1 MTNRQCANELPGPG
15 DVKKVQQPVSQQN
28 VEDGYNHL
36 MYVKV
41 IALLLSNQDDN
52 HNTVLDNQRLRH
64 LAELLFFL
72 VEHPSAVLGDV
83 VSEREPG
90 PADNIRVVSPDEGG
104 AS

>member
-15 DVKKVQQPVSQQN
+15 DVQKVQHPVSERN
-28 VEDGYNHL
+28 AEDGYNHL

-52 HNTVLDNQRLRH
+52 NDTVLDNQRLRD

-72 VEHPSAVLGDV
+72 VEHPSEVLGEV
-83 VSEREPG
+83 ASEKEPG
-90 PADNIRVVSPDEGG
+90 PADNIRVVSPDKGR
-104 AS
+104 AK

>member
-15 DVKKVQQPVSQQN
+15 DVQKVQHPLSQQN
-28 VEDGYNHL
+28 AEDGYNHL

-52 HNTVLDNQRLRH
+52 NNTVLNNQRLRD

-72 VEHPSAVLGDV
+72 VEHPSDVLGDV
-83 VSEREPG
+83 ASEMEHG
-90 PADNIRVVSPDEGG
+90 PAENIRVVSPDAGG
-104 AS
+104 VS